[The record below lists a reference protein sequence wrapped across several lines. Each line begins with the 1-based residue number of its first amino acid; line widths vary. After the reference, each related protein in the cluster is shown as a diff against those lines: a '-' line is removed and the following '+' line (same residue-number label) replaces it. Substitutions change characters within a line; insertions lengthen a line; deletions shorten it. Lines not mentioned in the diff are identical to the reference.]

1 MKATSS
7 HLKAFTLVELRDPF
21 TNEPLFQPI
30 LIWSTGQD
38 GKEARGR
45 KNDPKNRDNVTSW

>member
-1 MKATSS
+1 MRATSS
-7 HLKAFTLVELRDPF
+7 HPKAFTLVELRAPF

-38 GKEARGR
+38 GKEARGM